1 MKCLGCNAE
10 LENNEN
16 TVVDDEGRRVCIRCG
31 TIVDFVESDV
41 IFEDHNQD
49 LYSIHQEP
57 KKHIL
62 SRTIKP
68 GALYILEHELKQA
81 STLLGIGSYYDSTLE
96 LFARFNSTVEGKHKY
111 GQKGKM
117 NILACLYI
125 VSEKFSLNEF
135 AKKLA
140 IDKYELGKAV
150 KNIKSNLKISPFS
163 KSLSDEITL
172 NECLRWIDSLENVT
186 CYFDIETT
194 SKHNRFREIEENIE
208 LESKKSF
215 ELEDKKSFELESKKL
230 ITFKTNHQSS
240 SITNLEGSLKKI
252 QKLFKIIKIQFESHS
267 FIKNRLFPYAVVAL
281 AFPDSFTKDKLSREF
296 SIDYEKV
303 LALKKKVA
311 RSLLLL
317 IKHLP
322 WFNEISSKNI
332 HFFLNDILLHWKPP
346 EILHPDKSNEE
357 LKEIRETESDI
368 DEYIEK
374 EVLLSPE
381 EVRLKRFITGTL
393 YDK

>member
-10 LENNEN
+10 LESNGNA
-16 TVVDDEGRRVCIRCG
+16 VVDDEGRRACIRCG
-31 TIVDFVESDV
+31 TLVDFVESDV

-49 LYSIHQEP
+49 HYFIHQEP
-57 KKHIL
+57 KKRIL
-62 SRTIKP
+62 SETIKP
-68 GALYILEHELKQA
+68 DALYILERELKQA
-81 STLLGIGSYYDSTLE
+81 TMLLGIGSYYDSTLK
-96 LFARFNSTVEGKHKY
+96 LFARFNSSVEGKHKY

-150 KNIKSNLKISPFS
+150 KNIKSKLKIPLFS
-163 KSLSDEITL
+163 KSSSDEITL
-172 NECLRWIDSLENVT
+172 SECLRWIDSIENVT

-194 SKHNRFREIEENIE
+194 SRHNEFIEGGENNE
-208 LESKKSF
+208 FESKKQ
-215 ELEDKKSFELESKKL
+215 LTL
-230 ITFKTNHQSS
+230 KTNNQSN
-240 SITNLEGSLKKI
+240 SINNREGSLKKI
-252 QKLFKIIKIQFESHS
+252 QKLFKIIKTQFESHS
-267 FIKNRLFPYAVVAL
+267 FIKDKLFPYAVVAL
-281 AFPDSFTKDKLSREF
+281 AFHDSFIKDKLSKEF

-303 LALKKKVA
+303 IELKKKIA
-311 RSLLLL
+311 RNLLLL

-332 HFFLNDILLHWKPP
+332 HFFLNDILLHWKSP
-346 EILHPDKSNEE
+346 EILRSDKNNEDLE
-357 LKEIRETESDI
+357 EIRETESDI

-381 EVRLKRFITGTL
+381 EVRLKRVLVGTL